1 MAVDKT
7 YALQTKCKTCFG
19 GPRMILQAHWK
30 NTFPKKGFG
39 FFSVTWRSRSDVS
52 QSVTHSLTDSE
63 LADLTDVT
71 LVSDDT
77 FRRHGTWVTHD
88 HLSSVIESVRPS

>member
-19 GPRMILQAHWK
+19 GPRMILQAHLK

-39 FFSVTWRSRSDVS
+39 FFIILGDPPPGLVKDHTFAAFFFV
-52 QSVTHSLTDSE
+52 HPSLTLLE
-63 LADLTDVT
+63 NKN
-71 LVSDDT
+71 
-77 FRRHGTWVTHD
+77 R
-88 HLSSVIESVRPS
+88 